1 MVKYILR
8 YIFES
13 INFQQIQVFCIK
25 NDLIFNVTSMHP
37 KVMRRYIEKVVNLL
51 NESAMLS
58 LMQAM

>member
-13 INFQQIQVFCIK
+13 INFQQIHVFCIK
-25 NDLIFNVTSMHP
+25 NDLIFNVTSMNP